1 MDSGGDGS
9 NKLTLDDVRELIIKN
24 IDPDVEIYGLNEE
37 PGSGRG
43 DNYTSILYRIR
54 AKGRKLLK
62 KEEWINYECAIIYK
76 ILPESKKHRE
86 AFKSEL
92 LFRNEVVFY
101 KHVWPALNKLQSN
114 DRRVF
119 SGVPKIYAARADL
132 IAMEDLRE
140 RGFNMVDRRKGLEME
155 NLKYV
160 LKALAGFHALSLT
173 LKESKPEEFAKLTN
187 PEHDEGIR
195 ETLFRQDNEDW
206 YRQYYRVAVNNAIKM
221 VSEAL
226 PLHMDHRR
234 EEIMTK
240 LHAFLNEDVF
250 FRTMS
255 ELVSTQGSLSV
266 FCHGDC
272 WTNNILFQDEPSS
285 DTEAVYLVDF
295 QLTRVGSLALDL
307 ANLLYCCTS
316 GVVRR
321 AYMTQLLQHYHSHLM
336 SSLCVLNPEQPPKD
350 PSVIWKL
357 LNEEMRRCGRFGLG
371 LALDILP
378 ISTCASHEA
387 PNLYETSSSVETSS
401 EEKHITIE
409 APPPGGADCAQLMT
423 DLVLE
428 LIDNEAL

>member
-1 MDSGGDGS
+1 MDSDGS
-9 NKLTLDDVRELIIKN
+9 NRLTLDDIRELIIE
-24 IDPDVEIYGLNEE
+24 DEPDVKIDNLEEE
-37 PGSGRG
+37 PGSRRG
-43 DNYTSILYRIR
+43 DNYTSMLYRVR

-62 KEEWINYECAIIYK
+62 NEEWINYECAIIYK
-76 ILPESKKHRE
+76 ILPESKKRRE

-101 KHVWPALNKLQSN
+101 KHVWPALDRLQSN
-114 DRRVF
+114 GKRVF
-119 SGVPKIYAARADL
+119 SGVPKIYAAKANL

-140 RGFNMVDRRKGLEME
+140 RGFKMADRRKGLEVE
-155 NLKYV
+155 NLKHV

-173 LKESKPEEFAKLTN
+173 LKECRPDEFANLSN
-187 PEHDEGIR
+187 PRHDQGIQ
-195 ETLFRQDNEDW
+195 ETLFRRDNEDW
-206 YRQYYRVAVNNAIKM
+206 YRQYYRVAANNAIMM

-226 PLHMDHRR
+226 PPHMDYRR
-234 EEIMTK
+234 VEVMTK
-240 LHAFLNEDVF
+240 LQAFLNEDVF

-255 ELVSTQGSLSV
+255 ELISTQGPLSV

-272 WTNNILFQDEPSS
+272 WTNNFLFQDKPSS

-336 SSLCVLNPEQPPKD
+336 SSLRVLNPEQPPKD
-350 PSVIWKL
+350 PSVMWKL
-357 LNEEMRRCGRFGLG
+357 LKEEMRRCGRFGLG

-378 ISTCASHEA
+378 ISTCASDEA
-387 PNLYETSSSVETSS
+387 PNLYESSAETS
-401 EEKHITIE
+401 EEKHNTAG
-409 APPPGGADCAQLMT
+409 APPRGGAECARLMT

>member
-1 MDSGGDGS
+1 MMDNSSDSS
-9 NKLTLDDVRELIIKN
+9 NRLMLDDIRELIAEDEPN
-24 IDPDVEIYGLNEE
+24 IEIDSLEEE

-43 DNYTSILYRIR
+43 DNYTSMLYRIR

-62 KEEWINYECAIIYK
+62 NEEYINYECAIIYK

-101 KHVWPALNKLQSN
+101 KHVWPALNRLQSN
-114 DRRVF
+114 GRRVF

-132 IAMEDLRE
+132 IAMEDLRQ
-140 RGFNMVDRRKGLEME
+140 RGFKMADRRKGLKVE
-155 NLKYV
+155 NLEHV

-173 LKESKPEEFAKLTN
+173 LKESRPEEFANLTN
-187 PEHDEGIR
+187 SEHDQAIK
-195 ETLFRQDNEDW
+195 ETLFRRDNEDW
-206 YRQYYRVAVNNAIKM
+206 YRQYYRVAVNNAITM

-226 PLHMDHRR
+226 PSHMDYRR
-234 EEIMTK
+234 QEVMTK
-240 LHAFLNEDVF
+240 LQAFLNEDVF

-255 ELVSTQGSLSV
+255 ELVSTQGPLSV

-272 WTNNILFQDEPSS
+272 WTNNFLFQDEPSS

-336 SSLCVLNPEQPPKD
+336 SFLRILNPEQPPKD
-350 PSVIWKL
+350 PSIMWEL
-357 LNEEMRRCGRFGLG
+357 LKEEMRRCGRFGLG

-378 ISTCASHEA
+378 ISTCASDEA
-387 PNLYETSSSVETSS
+387 PNLYETSSTETS
-401 EEKHITIE
+401 EEKHNT
-409 APPPGGADCAQLMT
+409 AGTPPPGGAECARLMT
-423 DLVLE
+423 DLVLD